1 MFKRK
6 SLSNI
11 VISIFL
17 MFGSNLNSCAMGN
30 NIVKVKRKS
39 PSSLVQND
47 KKENINFNSTLGK
60 EDTFSVDE
68 NEVKIKDQS
77 ETQYAANNP
86 LGEDFR
92 WNNHIPGFSGQKLD
106 SDTSFLDFLH
116 RDTYVKRWNNLNS
129 RESHNLS
136 EHSAHTAYVAHF
148 LALLKNKIYENDESY
163 EPLDPYR
170 AATLALYHDS
180 LEILTGDMPTTT
192 KYRINEMKPI
202 YSKIENLAASEFIDL
217 VPTDFKEHYK
227 SIILPDKKDPHD
239 LIVKE
244 ADIIT
249 NYIISL
255 KEVRLGAR
263 DFIEPCRILRNQ
275 IDKLAKVSPE
285 VKYFVD
291 KFLPRFERRHYN
303 LRKFSYNPLKK
314 KL

>member
-6 SLSNI
+6 SLSKI
-11 VISIFL
+11 AISIIL
-17 MFGSNLNSCAMGN
+17 IFGSNFNLCAMGN
-30 NIVKVKRKS
+30 RILKMKRKS
-39 PSSLVQND
+39 PLSLVHSD
-47 KKENINFNSTLGK
+47 KKESIDFNNNLKK
-60 EDTFSVDE
+60 EDTSSVNE
-68 NEVKIKDQS
+68 NEVEIKDQS
-77 ETQYAANNP
+77 ETQYNSNNP

-106 SDTSFLDFLH
+106 NDTSFLDFLH
-116 RDTYVKRWNNLNS
+116 RDKYVRRWNNLNS

-136 EHSAHTAYVAHF
+136 EHSSHTAYVAHF
-148 LALLKNKIYENDESY
+148 LALLKNKIYENDENY

-180 LEILTGDMPTTT
+180 LEIFTGDMPTTT
-192 KYRINEMKPI
+192 KYRIKEMKPM

-217 VPTDFKEHYK
+217 VPKDFKEHYK
-227 SIILPDKKDPHD
+227 SIILPDKEDPHV

-244 ADIIT
+244 ADVIT

-275 IDKLAKVSPE
+275 IDKLAKVNPE

-291 KFLPRFERRHYN
+291 KFLPRFERRRYN
-303 LRKFSYNPLKK
+303 LRKFSYDQSKK
-314 KL
+314 